1 MSHRGRLNVL
11 ANVLQ
16 KSYKRI
22 FNEFAGEINS
32 DSEDDTGDV
41 KYHLGASSNRDFDG
55 NLVHVSL
62 TDNPSHLEAVNPV
75 VLGQTRAKQFFHKDK
90 ERKKVIPILIH
101 GDAAFAGQGVV
112 AECFAMSGLPGH
124 NTGGT
129 IHIII
134 NNQIGFTTSP
144 RFARS
149 SPYPSDVAKMVE
161 APIIHVNGDDPE
173 AVVYA
178 ARIATDFRLKF
189 NRDVVIDLICYRR
202 FGHNEGDEPSFT
214 QPLMYKKIRSHPSS
228 IKVYGQKLVNEG
240 SISKEYLNIEIRNF
254 KDLLDDQ
261 FKNAKNYKQKI
272 EWFEGTWSRYKP
284 EKGKDKRG
292 VTGLSLI
299 HI

>member
-1 MSHRGRLNVL
+1 
-11 ANVLQ
+11 
-16 KSYKRI
+16 
-22 FNEFAGEINS
+22 
-32 DSEDDTGDV
+32 
-41 KYHLGASSNRDFDG
+41 
-55 NLVHVSL
+55 
-62 TDNPSHLEAVNPV
+62 
-75 VLGQTRAKQFFHKDK
+75 
-90 ERKKVIPILIH
+90 
-101 GDAAFAGQGVV
+101 
-112 AECFAMSGLPGH
+112 MSGLPGH

-129 IHIII
+129 IHIIV

-149 SPYPSDVAKMVE
+149 SPYPSDISKMVE

-214 QPLMYKKIRSHPSS
+214 QPLMYKKIRSHPSP
-228 IKVYGQKLVNEG
+228 IKVYGEKLINEG
-240 SISKEYLNIEIRNF
+240 SITKKFLDDSIKQF
-254 KDLLDDQ
+254 KDLLDEQ
-261 FKNAKNYKQKI
+261 FKTAKDYKPKI

-284 EKGKDKRG
+284 ERGKD
-292 VTGLSLI
+292 LSLI